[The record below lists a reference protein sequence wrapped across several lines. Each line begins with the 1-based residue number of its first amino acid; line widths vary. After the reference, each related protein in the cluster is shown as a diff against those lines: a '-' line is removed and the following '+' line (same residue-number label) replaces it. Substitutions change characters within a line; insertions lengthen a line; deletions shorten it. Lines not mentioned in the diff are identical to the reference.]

1 MSAHRPDGIRT
12 IGDSIEVANEFTLVS
27 VTKVRTHAGE
37 RLLVKSPRLGF
48 EVLLDPLQLES
59 LTWQQP
65 ELFSQLL
72 EKPFGPGVEM
82 KARPLS
88 DLI

>member
-1 MSAHRPDGIRT
+1 MSAPQDNEPT
-12 IGDSIEVANEFTLVS
+12 IQIANEITVVTLK
-27 VTKVRTHAGE
+27 KVKTHAGE
-37 RLLVKSPRLGF
+37 RVLVSSPRLGF

-65 ELFSQLL
+65 ELFSELL
-72 EKPFGPGVEM
+72 EKPFGPGAEM